1 MLTFLTLIMLTP
13 SLACAMAYDMS
24 LPAAQETQEPCHKSA
39 EKKTDEGPVL
49 IVDCLGVDLFQQQ
62 ADEDVGPDLSF
73 DIIDFDGYVSNAD
86 SLNTGHSNSIRGP
99 PVQLSAAYHP
109 PSVILTT
116 QRFRL

>member
-24 LPAAQETQEPCHKSA
+24 LPAAQEAQEPCHKSA
-39 EKKTDEGPVL
+39 EKRTDEGPVL
-49 IVDCLGVDLFQQQ
+49 IVDCLGVDLFQQHASDDIQ
-62 ADEDVGPDLSF
+62 PDLSF
-73 DIIDFDGYVSNAD
+73 DIIDFGWQDFTSDTLNA
-86 SLNTGHSNSIRGP
+86 GHSNSIRGP
-99 PVQLSAAYHP
+99 PVQMAAASNP